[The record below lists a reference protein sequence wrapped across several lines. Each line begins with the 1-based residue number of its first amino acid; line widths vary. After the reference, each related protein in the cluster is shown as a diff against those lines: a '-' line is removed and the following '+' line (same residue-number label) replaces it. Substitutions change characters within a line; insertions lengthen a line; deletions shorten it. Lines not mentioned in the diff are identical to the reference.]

1 LERGKPRDYYDF
13 YFILKH
19 PVLRKYLKKDDL
31 LAVKENLQKK
41 EIDFKKELSALLPPT
56 HSPIL
61 KDFRKNLLFEI
72 EKYF

>member
-1 LERGKPRDYYDF
+1 LERDKPRDYYDF

-19 PVLRKYLKKDDL
+19 PVLRKNLKKDDL

-41 EIDFKKELSALLPPT
+41 EIDVKKELGVLLPVT
-56 HSPIL
+56 HHQVL
-61 KDFRKNLLFEI
+61 KNFKRNLLFEI